1 MKTPEYYES
10 DLLFFFNGHPAALAL
25 YRALFT
31 RLDSAFPDG
40 SVKVQRSQIS
50 FYGRHLFA
58 AASLPRRKKD
68 RPEGC
73 LVVTIGLAR
82 RLESPRAAV
91 SVEPYPGRW
100 TNHIPITR
108 EEEIDAELMG
118 WLQEAWDSAQSK
130 R

>member
-1 MKTPEYYES
+1 M
-10 DLLFFFNGHPAALAL
+10 
-25 YRALFT
+25 
-31 RLDSAFPDG
+31 
-40 SVKVQRSQIS
+40 
-50 FYGRHLFA
+50 
-58 AASLPRRKKD
+58 
-68 RPEGC
+68 
-73 LVVTIGLAR
+73 VTIGLAR

-118 WLQEAWDSAQSK
+118 WLQEAWDFAQSK